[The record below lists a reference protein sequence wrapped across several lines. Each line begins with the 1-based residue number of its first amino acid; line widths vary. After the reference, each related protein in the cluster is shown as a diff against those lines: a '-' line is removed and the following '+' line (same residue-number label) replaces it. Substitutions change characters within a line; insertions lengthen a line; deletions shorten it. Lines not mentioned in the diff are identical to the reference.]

1 MPTKK
6 YIFYIFNLF
15 LVGFHS
21 MFLISSYR
29 AEVANGNSSGQPP
42 AANMMQLVWDVDLA
56 SAAQKL
62 AEKPSKYC
70 KAS

>member
-1 MPTKK
+1 
-6 YIFYIFNLF
+6 
-15 LVGFHS
+15 

-29 AEVANGNSSGQPP
+29 AEVANGNSWGQPP
-42 AANMMQLVWDVDLA
+42 AANMMQLVWDDDLA

-62 AEKPSKYC
+62 AEKQSKISFI